1 MPLSLMPS
9 SFSTPEDKSI
19 PNGLILD
26 FISLIFP
33 NFIPPERNQ
42 GLSNFKFWIIVQ
54 SKLFAF
60 PPGSS

>member
-26 FISLIFP
+26 FISSIFP

-42 GLSNFKFWIIVQ
+42 GLSNFKF
-54 SKLFAF
+54 
-60 PPGSS
+60 